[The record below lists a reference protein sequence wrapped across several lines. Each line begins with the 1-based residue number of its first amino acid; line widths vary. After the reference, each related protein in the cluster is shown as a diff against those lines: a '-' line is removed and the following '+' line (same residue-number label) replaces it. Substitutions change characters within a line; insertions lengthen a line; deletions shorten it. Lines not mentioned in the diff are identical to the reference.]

1 TITMPEFMRRM
12 KDMSALSGE
21 QSFYGNLPNSYNV
34 VVNANHPLI
43 GKILAETD
51 ADTQKTL
58 VKQTYD
64 LALLAQNM
72 LTGADLTAF
81 VHRTVAAL

>member
-1 TITMPEFMRRM
+1 M
-12 KDMSALSGE
+12 
-21 QSFYGNLPNSYNV
+21 SYNV
-34 VVNANHPLI
+34 AVNANHPLVARL
-43 GKILAETD
+43 LAETD
-51 ADTQKTL
+51 ADAQKAL

-81 VHRTVAAL
+81 VRRTVASL

>member
-1 TITMPEFMRRM
+1 MRRM

-21 QSFYGNLPNSYNV
+21 QSFYGNMPVMYNV
-34 VVNANHPLI
+34 AVNANHPLI
-43 GKILAETD
+43 SRLLTETD
-51 ADTQKTL
+51 EAMQQAL
-58 VKQTYD
+58 AKQTYD

-81 VHRTVAAL
+81 VQRTVASL